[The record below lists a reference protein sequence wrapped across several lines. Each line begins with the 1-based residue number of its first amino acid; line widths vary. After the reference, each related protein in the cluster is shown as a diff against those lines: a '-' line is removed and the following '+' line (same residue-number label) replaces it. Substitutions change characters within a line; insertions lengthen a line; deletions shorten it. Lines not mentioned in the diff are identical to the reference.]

1 MPFFS
6 SKCRHLMPTGVN
18 CQAMALKGKPYCY
31 SHARLHGIKAGPPIR
46 GMENL
51 RLPVLIDHN
60 ATQIARAMLT
70 DALVSGR
77 INSEYAGLIF
87 YGLEI
92 ATQNIDRQAI
102 ASLAMKANTRRS
114 D

>member
-6 SKCRHLMPTGVN
+6 SKCRHLMTTGVN

-31 SHARLHGIKAGPPIR
+31 SHARLHGLKAEPPIR

-60 ATQIARAMLT
+60 AIQLARALVM
-70 DALVSGR
+70 DALASGR
-77 INSEYAGLIF
+77 INTNYAGLIF
-87 YGLEI
+87 YGIEI
-92 ATQNIDRQAI
+92 ASQNIDRQAI
-102 ASLAMKANTRRS
+102 ASPAMKANTRRPN
-114 D
+114 